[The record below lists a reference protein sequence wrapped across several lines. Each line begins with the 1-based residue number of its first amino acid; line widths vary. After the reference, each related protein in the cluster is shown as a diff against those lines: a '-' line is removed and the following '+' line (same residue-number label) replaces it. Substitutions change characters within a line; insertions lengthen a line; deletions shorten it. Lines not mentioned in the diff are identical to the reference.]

1 MEYRTDHLI
10 LRDFVEEDWEAVLAY
25 QSIPEYL
32 RFYEWTE
39 RTPEDVRAFV
49 RMFIAQ
55 QQETPR
61 RKFQLAIVLPESGQL
76 IGNCGV
82 RVRDPILRA
91 ADIGYELN
99 PRYWGRGY
107 ATEAARAMLAFGFDH
122 LGMHRIA
129 ANCVA
134 DNLAS
139 ARVLEKIGMQ
149 REGRFREHEWYK
161 ERWWDTLF
169 YPILASEWHGS
180 EPS

>member
-1 MEYRTDHLI
+1 MEHRTARLI

-25 QSIPEYL
+25 QSMPEYL

-39 RTPEDVRAFV
+39 RTPEDVQAFV

-55 QQETPR
+55 QQERPR

-91 ADIGYELN
+91 ADIGYELDH
-99 PRYWGRGY
+99 RYWGCGY

-122 LGMHRIA
+122 LDMHRIA

-134 DNLAS
+134 DNLGS

-161 ERWWDTLF
+161 GRWWDTL
-169 YPILASEWHGS
+169 YYAMLASEWHGS
-180 EPS
+180 RPS